1 MLMLFKTLFKL
12 DFIYGLFELLILI
25 LTKKLIKSNVLDAF
39 GKSINDLPL
48 IDWNPI
54 PVTENLSGFFFK
66 IFLFPFLYQ
75 IRPELPIFWHAV

>member
-1 MLMLFKTLFKL
+1 MEFSL
-12 DFIYGLFELLILI
+12 DFRYRLFEFSILI

-39 GKSINDLPL
+39 GKSINDLPFA
-48 IDWNPI
+48 DWNPI

-75 IRPELPIFWHAV
+75 IRPELPIF

>member
-1 MLMLFKTLFKL
+1 
-12 DFIYGLFELLILI
+12 LFELLILI

-39 GKSINDLPL
+39 GKFINDLPL
-48 IDWNPI
+48 INWNPI

-75 IRPELPIFWHAV
+75 IRPELPIF

>member
-1 MLMLFKTLFKL
+1 M
-12 DFIYGLFELLILI
+12 LILI

-48 IDWNPI
+48 TDWNPI

-75 IRPELPIFWHAV
+75 IRPELPIF

>member
-1 MLMLFKTLFKL
+1 MEFSL
-12 DFIYGLFELLILI
+12 DFTYGLFEFLILI

-39 GKSINDLPL
+39 GKSINDLPFV
-48 IDWNPI
+48 DWNPI

-75 IRPELPIFWHAV
+75 IRPELPIF